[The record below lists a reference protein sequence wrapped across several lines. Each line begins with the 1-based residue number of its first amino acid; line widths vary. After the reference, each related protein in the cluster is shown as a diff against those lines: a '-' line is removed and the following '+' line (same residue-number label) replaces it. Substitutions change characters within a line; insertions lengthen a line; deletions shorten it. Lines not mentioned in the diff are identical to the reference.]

1 MKAEG
6 QHTGPFA
13 AGDTILDKF
22 EVRGLLGRG
31 GHAFVY
37 DCFNTFLAEEVAVK
51 IIPHLVHRGNQL
63 VKRARG
69 EAQVLYRL
77 NHPHVVRVMD
87 GGELDGMAYI
97 VMEKL
102 EGMTLRALLSQL
114 GPLTVYEALTIALQ
128 IAEALEAAHAM
139 NVIHRDLKP
148 DNIFLLAENHVK
160 VLDFGIAKFLEGGY
174 QTTQR
179 DLIQGTAP
187 YMSPEQAQ
195 GHGVTFA
202 SDIFQLGVIMYEM
215 IAGICPCMVGV
226 EEPPSPQVIVAMQI
240 SKLPP
245 RLKSIVPAVPNHVDR
260 LIWRALAKEAR
271 QRFPVMEEFTAAIRT
286 ALGRLRAELPASALA
301 IRAVAG
307 KRTRSHAPRH
317 DSRSP
322 PAKTTPVALVTAN
335 PTRTARVRPAPA
347 LALDSAASG
356 EPAAQKPRVEPH
368 SARRLFLGAV
378 VIGTV
383 VALPLGVAIALFRRS
398 HAPSQSP
405 ASASA
410 AERKSGPLKAEPRLA
425 TAPPPATE
433 AKAAAP
439 ASDPPEPAPF
449 AAKPSMRPAPI
460 PQLSTAAR
468 APLAS
473 SPKSS
478 SPTPKV
484 AAKGTASPL
493 ASMPTSGLGAA
504 AASPKRASTASLSP
518 IRATPKPAG
527 SPTVTAKPAASAQT
541 APAPTTPKPADSTR
555 APNPVP
561 KLIF

>member
-1 MKAEG
+1 MMAER
-6 QHTGPFA
+6 QDTGPFGV
-13 AGDTILDKF
+13 GDIILDKF

-37 DCFNTFLAEEVAVK
+37 DCFNAFLAEEVAVK
-51 IIPHLVHRGNQL
+51 VIPHLVHRGNQL

-87 GGELDGMAYI
+87 GGEIDGMAYI

-102 EGMTLRALLSQL
+102 EGMTLRALMGRL
-114 GPLTVYEALTIALQ
+114 GPLTAYEALTIALQ

-226 EEPPSPQVIVAMQI
+226 EEPPSPQIIVAMQI

-271 QRFPVMEEFTAAIRT
+271 QRFPVMHEFTVAIRT
-286 ALGRLRAELPASALA
+286 AIERMRAELPPSALA
-301 IRAVAG
+301 IRAVEG
-307 KRTRSHAPRH
+307 KRTRSHAPRY

-322 PAKTTPVALVTAN
+322 PPKTTPVALVTGN
-335 PTRTARVRPAPA
+335 PTRTANVRRAAA
-347 LALDSAASG
+347 LPSDSGASG
-356 EPAAQKPRVEPH
+356 GLGAQESTTDPR
-368 SARRLFLGAV
+368 SARRLFIGAV
-378 VIGTV
+378 AIGTL
-383 VALPLGVAIALFRRS
+383 VALPLGVGIALFKRS
-398 HAPSQSP
+398 HAHPRSAMPALSAGSKAQPAETGPSLE
-405 ASASA
+405 A
-410 AERKSGPLKAEPRLA
+410 A
-425 TAPPPATE
+425 APPPE
-433 AKAAAP
+433 ARDDTAVASKPPMPAA
-439 ASDPPEPAPF
+439 S
-449 AAKPSMRPAPI
+449 
-460 PQLSTAAR
+460 
-468 APLAS
+468 APL
-473 SPKSS
+473 K
-478 SPTPKV
+478 SPTMPQPTATGSATMASNAKRPSSALKV
-484 AAKGTASPL
+484 AAKGATNPPAL
-493 ASMPTSGLGAA
+493 MPPSGLETTAVPPRPVVAA
-504 AASPKRASTASLSP
+504 PVSPKPATATSVSPKRAAVGPVS
-518 IRATPKPAG
+518 PKPA
-527 SPTVTAKPAASAQT
+527 
-541 APAPTTPKPADSTR
+541 
-555 APNPVP
+555 APNPATSVRPNPP